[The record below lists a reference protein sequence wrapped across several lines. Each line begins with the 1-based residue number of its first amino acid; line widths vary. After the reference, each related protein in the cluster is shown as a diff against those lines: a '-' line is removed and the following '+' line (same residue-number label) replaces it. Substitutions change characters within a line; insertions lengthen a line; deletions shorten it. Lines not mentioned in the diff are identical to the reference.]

1 MKSQQIQSTPTT
13 LGPLVR
19 LLLMLTAQHD
29 AETADL
35 QIPAAELTDLRP
47 AATCGRL
54 QAPRPEYYVST
65 GAMTLGP
72 FLTLLLTLHDRGT
85 WIDGDCCAESR
96 VPRGAILA
104 ARYVSR

>member
-1 MKSQQIQSTPTT
+1 MESQQIQSTPTT

-19 LLLMLTAQHD
+19 LLLMLAAHHD

-35 QIPAAELTDLRP
+35 QIPAAKLTDSRP

-54 QAPRPEYYVST
+54 QAPGPEHYVST
-65 GAMTLGP
+65 QAMTLGP
-72 FLTLLLTLHDRGT
+72 FLTLLLTLHHRGT
-85 WIDGDCCAESR
+85 WIDGDWWPGSR
-96 VPRGAILA
+96 IPRGAILA